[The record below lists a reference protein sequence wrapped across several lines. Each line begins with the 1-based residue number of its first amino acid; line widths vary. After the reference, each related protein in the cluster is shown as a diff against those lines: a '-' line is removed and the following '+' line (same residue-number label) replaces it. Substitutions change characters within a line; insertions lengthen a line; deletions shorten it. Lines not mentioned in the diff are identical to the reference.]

1 MPSAWRPA
9 GRRLQRRPVGVEAVD
24 VHKDGGGGGGMD
36 GAAQRKVLE
45 LLAKKAPARL
55 ALKVGAQV
63 VLLRNDAAK
72 GLVNGSRGVVVGFEQ
87 RAIAGASKEAYG
99 VPAGEY
105 IVPSVRFSCGRV
117 FPVLPHS
124 VFQGVPGVGAIV
136 RVQLPLKLAWALT
149 VHKSQGMTLTR
160 AELALA
166 DAFDYGQAYVA
177 LSRVVSREGLWMTG
191 RPFSQDAIKCHPDVL
206 AFYSRGCRV

>member
-63 VLLRNDAAK
+63 VLLRNAAAK
-72 GLVNGSRGVVVGFEQ
+72 GLVNGARGVVV
-87 RAIAGASKEAYG
+87 RTSLSMCVNRVCTAGASKT
-99 VPAGEY
+99 
-105 IVPSVRFSCGRV
+105 
-117 FPVLPHS
+117 LPC
-124 VFQGVPGVGAIV
+124 
-136 RVQLPLKLAWALT
+136 
-149 VHKSQGMTLTR
+149 
-160 AELALA
+160 LALN
-166 DAFDYGQAYVA
+166 
-177 LSRVVSREGLWMTG
+177 RVCVK
-191 RPFSQDAIKCHPDVL
+191 I
-206 AFYSRGCRV
+206 YY